1 MRDEGI
7 LGDGDILSY
16 LDAAPANIFFKDTE
30 CRYRF
35 ATEICEAVNGGAEH
49 SIIGKTDLE
58 IQKFPEL
65 GRLYYEDDK
74 KILATG
80 EGSEYISEF
89 PFESGSLFYE
99 IKKEP
104 VIRDGAIVGVVGVVN
119 DVTKRIELEHKIEEL
134 AFRDQLTDLFN
145 RNYLA
150 ARDRVDV
157 SHSDFPVSL
166 IVADCN
172 NLKEINDTLGH
183 EYGDLLLRR
192 VAGVFKEIAP
202 ERCVPV
208 RTGGDEF
215 LIFCPGFDAA
225 AAEVL
230 IGELRRTLAKKSDG
244 VLALKVAFGCHTVD
258 DDSVPFAEALA
269 LADQAMYEDKRA
281 SRASS
286 C

>member
-1 MRDEGI
+1 MRDEGR
-7 LGDGDILSY
+7 LGDGEILSY

-35 ATEICEAVNGGAEH
+35 VTEICEAVNGGAEH

-58 IQKFPEL
+58 IQKFPDL

-104 VIRDGAIVGVVGVVN
+104 VIRDGVIVGIVGVVN
-119 DVTKRIELEHKIEEL
+119 DVTERVNLEHKIEEL
-134 AFRDQLTDLFN
+134 AFHDQLTDLYN

-150 ARDRVDV
+150 ARDRIDV
-157 SHSDFPVSL
+157 SDSDFPVSL

-172 NLKEINDTLGH
+172 NLKEVNDTLGH

-192 VAGVFKEIAP
+192 VAGVFKENVP

-225 AAEVL
+225 AAKAL
-230 IGELRRTLAKKSDG
+230 IGELRRALARKSDSI
-244 VLALKVAFGCHTVD
+244 LTLRVAFGSHTVE
-258 DDSVPFAEALA
+258 DDSLPFAEAFA
-269 LADQAMYEDKRA
+269 LADRAMYEDKR
-281 SRASS
+281 SS
-286 C
+286 